1 MWEKRDTMQL
11 QRAHHTAKAHVTPI
25 FGPLRRFPFMLLT
38 TALLLTSPLTVPSQ
52 QPASTG
58 SQEASKPLQAFANT
72 DDSIRPFRV

>member
-1 MWEKRDTMQL
+1 MHLEKAQ
-11 QRAHHTAKAHVTPI
+11 HTISAYAIHVLGQ
-25 FGPLRRFPFMLLT
+25 FSRLHFVLLT